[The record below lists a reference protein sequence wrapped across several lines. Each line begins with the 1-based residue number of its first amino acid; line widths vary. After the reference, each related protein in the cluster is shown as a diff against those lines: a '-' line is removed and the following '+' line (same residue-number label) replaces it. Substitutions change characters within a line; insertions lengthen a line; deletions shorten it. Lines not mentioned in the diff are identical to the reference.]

1 MASTSGDRLLTV
13 AEVAEVLRVSGMTVY
28 RLIEKGELRA
38 LRIGARWRVSSADL
52 DEYLAGARV
61 GVSRAS

>member
-1 MASTSGDRLLTV
+1 MAGTSGDRLLTV

-28 RLIEKGELRA
+28 RLIEKGDLRA

-52 DEYLAGARV
+52 DAYLAGARV
-61 GVSRAS
+61 GVQRAS